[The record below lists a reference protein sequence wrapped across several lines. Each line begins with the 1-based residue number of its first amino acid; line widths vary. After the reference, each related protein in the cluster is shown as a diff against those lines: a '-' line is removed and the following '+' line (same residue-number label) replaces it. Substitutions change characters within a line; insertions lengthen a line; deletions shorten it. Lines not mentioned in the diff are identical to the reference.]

1 MPKHHNFF
9 KLVHPI
15 KRDQSTF
22 QREGDSRLNGIN
34 EWLKQIAHNYVLI
47 VIAAILFFAVKA
59 VIGFITYKHYDKQLT
74 ILNQKLN
81 TLLEDK
87 NKRN

>member
-1 MPKHHNFF
+1 M
-9 KLVHPI
+9 
-15 KRDQSTF
+15 
-22 QREGDSRLNGIN
+22 NGIN

>member
-1 MPKHHNFF
+1 M
-9 KLVHPI
+9 
-15 KRDQSTF
+15 
-22 QREGDSRLNGIN
+22 NGLN

-59 VIGFITYKHYDKQLT
+59 VIGFITYKHYDKKLT

>member
-1 MPKHHNFF
+1 
-9 KLVHPI
+9 
-15 KRDQSTF
+15 
-22 QREGDSRLNGIN
+22 LNGLN

-59 VIGFITYKHYDKQLT
+59 VIGFITYRHYDKKLEM
-74 ILNQKLN
+74 INQKLN

-87 NKRN
+87 NKTD

>member
-1 MPKHHNFF
+1 M
-9 KLVHPI
+9 
-15 KRDQSTF
+15 
-22 QREGDSRLNGIN
+22 NGLN

-59 VIGFITYKHYDKQLT
+59 VIGFITYRHYDKQLT

>member
-1 MPKHHNFF
+1 MPKQHNFC

-15 KRDQSTF
+15 NRKQSTF
-22 QREGDSRLNGIN
+22 QREGYSRLKGIN
-34 EWLKQIAHNYVLI
+34 EWLKQIAHNYALI

-59 VIGFITYKHYDKQLT
+59 LIGFITYRHYDKQLKMV
-74 ILNQKLN
+74 NQKLN

-87 NKRN
+87 NKMD

>member
-1 MPKHHNFF
+1 M
-9 KLVHPI
+9 
-15 KRDQSTF
+15 
-22 QREGDSRLNGIN
+22 NGLN

-47 VIAAILFFAVKA
+47 IIAAILFFAVKA